1 MRKMFLLL
9 AAMLYMTVS
18 AKEVKIGN
26 TIWRNLSFD
35 VADGLECVY
44 NFEDS
49 VKDGHSNATEGN
61 LRYVFTSSD
70 GMELYVY
77 FNMVENIDVTKAC
90 AAPDTTLLPG
100 IKGIEVI
107 ERQQPVEGDLDRIIT
122 IKNKKGILQR
132 EYIGFCAVGMISF
145 SAIAPSGD
153 FSLADQ
159 TANTLKSSIN
169 WSVILLGIVCII
181 VMTIPS
187 FIMSSAL
194 DKRKTNM
201 PKAWKRALASLGLS
215 IALGIAAS
223 LFGVFNM
230 LTSIF
235 VMLLWNLAGTLMI
248 RYRFVVC

>member
-1 MRKMFLLL
+1 
-9 AAMLYMTVS
+9 
-18 AKEVKIGN
+18 
-26 TIWRNLSFD
+26 
-35 VADGLECVY
+35 
-44 NFEDS
+44 
-49 VKDGHSNATEGN
+49 
-61 LRYVFTSSD
+61 
-70 GMELYVY
+70 
-77 FNMVENIDVTKAC
+77 MVENIDVTKAS

-159 TANTLKSSIN
+159 TANTLKSSFN
-169 WSVILLGIVCII
+169 WRVILFIVLGIVCII